1 MSAIVAD
8 HPAPGARLG
17 PGATVVDDTSLEVE
31 TVEEIES
38 NQNANPIEEFIESTD
53 GEMRPALEYAL
64 GVTQRLGIEPKTEHL
79 ADDAST
85 TARIGGDVSKLAF
98 RLIGSIMV
106 VAQGVIIAVVALIV
120 LGALYNTEI
129 VANPQYNNTWTQ
141 MFDTFANYGSTAFTL
156 IGVGLIAV
164 GAGVALSYFGGMG
177 GMGGGGR

>member
-1 MSAIVAD
+1 MSATVAD

-31 TVEEIES
+31 AVEEIES

-85 TARIGGDVSKLAF
+85 TARIG
-98 RLIGSIMV
+98 GSIMV